1 MKWKRK
7 ALLFVLLEMLLL
19 FPVFG
24 LESVSIEVNGI
35 IRNTE
40 IYIPSNIKND
50 LLPIVFAFH
59 GHGGSMKSA
68 ALRFHIEKLWPEAI
82 VVYPQGL
89 NTPTNL
95 VDTEGKLPG
104 WQSSIDDQ
112 SGRDIEFF
120 DKLFQYLN
128 SKYSVDKTRIY
139 SIGFSNGA
147 VFTYVL
153 WAARGNMIAAVA
165 PIAGLLPSK
174 EDRNKLEPKPIF
186 LVAGRND
193 PLVKFLWQME
203 MENIVLKINK
213 CGEERIINKNISED
227 DSIIDAPV
235 KTYISNSGHE
245 IPEEALSYIIDFFKE
260 NTLHD
265 RK

>member
-1 MKWKRK
+1 MRWQRK
-7 ALLFVLLEMLLL
+7 ALLFFLLEILFL

-35 IRNTE
+35 IRNAE
-40 IYIPSNIKND
+40 IYIPSNINNA
-50 LLPIVFAFH
+50 LHPIVFAFH

-68 ALRFHIEKLWPEAI
+68 ALRFHIEKFWPEAI

-95 VDTEGKLPG
+95 VDPEGKFPG
-104 WQSSIDDQ
+104 WQSSVDDQ
-112 SGRDIEFF
+112 NGRDIEFF

-128 SKYSVDKTRIY
+128 SNYSVDKTRIY

-153 WAARGNMIAAVA
+153 WAARGNVLAAVA
-165 PIAGLLPSK
+165 PIAGILPSK
-174 EDRNKLEPKPIF
+174 EDRNKLEPKPVF
-186 LVAGRND
+186 LVAGRKD
-193 PLVKFLWQME
+193 PLVKFSWQME
-203 MENIVLKINK
+203 MANIVLNINK
-213 CGEERIINKNISED
+213 CGVGRIINNNVNEY

-235 KTYISNSGHE
+235 KTYINNSGHE
-245 IPEEALSYIIDFFKE
+245 IPEESLSYIIEFFKE
-260 NTLHD
+260 HMLHD
-265 RK
+265 KK